1 MSPLSI
7 AITLVLNGLSYAA
20 ILFIAC
26 SGFSLIFGLMN
37 VVSFCHGTFYLLSC
51 FISYYAFKATGSWV
65 VALITGAAGIG
76 LFAGIFKFTL
86 FDRVMGDGDR
96 ESLMTLGMNFVV
108 VDVITFLFPTDA
120 KIIPTPKVLS
130 GILSLP
136 FNVNYPVI
144 RFMYIAI
151 AVLIGLIIWFF
162 LQKTRL
168 GQIIRAGVD
177 DKSMTSAL
185 GVNISAI
192 FTIVYVLGMALVGV
206 SGALGATYMSF
217 RVDLTENQMLL
228 YSMIIVTIGSMDSI
242 VGAAIGAVIV
252 GVLDSFTKYYVQSL
266 STVLL
271 FILVVVLLIIA
282 PRGIMGKK
290 SRRVET

>member
-1 MSPLSI
+1 MNT
-7 AITLVLNGLSYAA
+7 AITLILNGLSYAA

-37 VVSFCHGTFYLLSC
+37 VVSFCHGTFYLLAC
-51 FISYYAFKATGSWV
+51 FISYYSFKATGSWL
-65 VALITGAAGIG
+65 VAILVGAAGIG

-108 VDVITFLFPTDA
+108 VDVITILYPTDA
-120 KIIPTPKVLS
+120 KIIPPPRALS
-130 GILSLP
+130 GVFQLP
-136 FNVNYPVI
+136 LGIKYPI
-144 RFMYIAI
+144 MRFVYIGIAI
-151 AVLIGLIIWFF
+151 LIGLIIYLL
-162 LQKTRL
+162 LQRTKL

-185 GVNISAI
+185 GINISVI
-192 FTIVYVLGMALVGV
+192 FTIVYVIGMALVGV

-228 YSMIIVTIGSMDSI
+228 YSMIIVAIGSMESI
-242 VGAAIGAVIV
+242 VGAAIGAIIV
-252 GVLDSFTKYYVQSL
+252 GLLDSFAKYYAQSL
-266 STVLL
+266 STTLL
-271 FILVVVLLIIA
+271 FIVVVIILIIA
-282 PRGIMGKK
+282 PNGIMGRR
-290 SRRVET
+290 SRRAV